1 MMHILCLRPAH
12 VTSDS
17 WDREHYVFGW
27 SIRLCVST
35 CVYRTLRPERWHFS
49 TGLLSTSNQV
59 VYSVWQAAINAV
71 SGTQLVDNKN
81 NIVTLFIVVLI
92 CVLQRLYHFADY
104 CTTVYL
110 QEQ

>member
-1 MMHILCLRPAH
+1 MFSGGP
-12 VTSDS
+12 S
-17 WDREHYVFGW
+17 
-27 SIRLCVST
+27 
-35 CVYRTLRPERWHFS
+35 VYACRRAYIRPERGHFS
-49 TGLLSTSNQV
+49 TGLLSTSDQV

-71 SGTQLVDNKN
+71 SGTQIVDNKN